1 MNAGVTHSNAMR
13 PRRRRGETRILYGL
27 AAAAHARSEG
37 RPYQPLKSQS
47 KADRYRTTMAMCAR
61 VCYY

>member
-1 MNAGVTHSNAMR
+1 MNVGITRSNAMR
-13 PRRRRGETRILYGL
+13 SRRRRGETRILYGL

-37 RPYQPLKSQS
+37 QPYQPLKSQS
-47 KADRYRTTMAMCAR
+47 KADRDRTTMAMCAR